1 MRKIFPAFA
10 AVCAGVVIAGCGDK
24 TKMLA
29 REFRTMDECIAFI
42 NSEIGPLKVITDK
55 PGDISG
61 RGDQKLFFRCE
72 AQVTGTRGLFVEG
85 RWAFPVFEKK

>member
-1 MRKIFPAFA
+1 MKSAMLIA
-10 AVCAGVVIAGCGDK
+10 AGCMALAGCGNE
-24 TKMLA
+24 TKMFD
-29 REFRTMDECIAFI
+29 REFSTMNECMTHI

-72 AQVTGTRGLFVEG
+72 TRATGTRGLVVEG
-85 RWAFPVFEKK
+85 RWAYPVFDKK